1 METDNIIFRLIY
13 YILSWYVDIR
23 FVNFILKSKREPF
36 VRPWIIYMIAGTF
49 NWLISYYCTDSL
61 MITMS
66 AFISILVLV
75 VVIYDGNIFSKL
87 VVSLIVLT
95 SGVVVENIV
104 WRVFAGMDAAQ
115 SAAGNLSSNLIRLII
130 IFTLERYIKTNKQTR
145 LPIGSFLN
153 MMIISIG
160 GVVLVNLLMQANLE
174 NQFAMA
180 GMCIVAIINI
190 CTYHLYVKI
199 NEACSQEIEQI
210 TMQQQ
215 IIMYRHQFDL
225 IEQSEE
231 KIRLLRHDLK
241 KHMLMLTQYMQKGN
255 FEEAQI
261 YAGQIAQN
269 AKVFGEYVK
278 TGNSGIDCIVNHM
291 LARADQLQCKR
302 NIVIQVPET
311 CFMPDFDLN
320 MLLGNLLEN
329 ALEAVEKAENKNLD
343 LYISYMKGV
352 LYVSLYNTYN
362 GLIRKKGG
370 EHITTKNN
378 HCGHGLGMKSVQIIV
393 KKYHG
398 EMKVQNTKELFKV
411 DIVIYI
417 DAV

>member
-1 METDNIIFRLIY
+1 METDNIIFGLIY

-153 MMIISIG
+153 MMIISID
-160 GVVLVNLLMQANLE
+160 
-174 NQFAMA
+174 
-180 GMCIVAIINI
+180 
-190 CTYHLYVKI
+190 
-199 NEACSQEIEQI
+199 
-210 TMQQQ
+210 
-215 IIMYRHQFDL
+215 R
-225 IEQSEE
+225 
-231 KIRLLRHDLK
+231 
-241 KHMLMLTQYMQKGN
+241 
-255 FEEAQI
+255 
-261 YAGQIAQN
+261 
-269 AKVFGEYVK
+269 
-278 TGNSGIDCIVNHM
+278 
-291 LARADQLQCKR
+291 
-302 NIVIQVPET
+302 
-311 CFMPDFDLN
+311 
-320 MLLGNLLEN
+320 
-329 ALEAVEKAENKNLD
+329 
-343 LYISYMKGV
+343 
-352 LYVSLYNTYN
+352 
-362 GLIRKKGG
+362 
-370 EHITTKNN
+370 
-378 HCGHGLGMKSVQIIV
+378 KSVV
-393 KKYHG
+393 
-398 EMKVQNTKELFKV
+398 
-411 DIVIYI
+411 
-417 DAV
+417 

>member
-1 METDNIIFRLIY
+1 MKMDSIVFRLIF

-23 FVNFILKSKREPF
+23 FVNLILNPKKESF
-36 VRPWIIYMIAGTF
+36 VRPWIVYMVAGTF

-61 MITMS
+61 MITIS
-66 AFISILVLV
+66 AFISILILV
-75 VVIYDGNIFSKL
+75 VVIYDGNILSKL

-104 WRVFAGMDAAQ
+104 WRGFAGMDLAQ

-130 IFTLERYIKTNKQTR
+130 IFTLERYIKTNKQTW

-153 MMIISIG
+153 MTIISMG

-215 IIMYRHQFDL
+215 IIMYRNQLDL

-231 KIRLLRHDLK
+231 KMRLLRHDLK
-241 KHMLMLTQYMQKGN
+241 KHMLILTQYMQKGN
-255 FEEAQI
+255 FEEAQA
-261 YAGQIAQN
+261 YAEQVAQN
-269 AKVFGEYVK
+269 SSVSGEYVK

-291 LARADQLQCKR
+291 FARADQLQCKR
-302 NIVIQVPET
+302 NAIIQVPEM

-329 ALEAVEKAENKNLD
+329 ALEAVEKAENRNLD

-362 GLIRKKGG
+362 GLIKKKG
-370 EHITTKNN
+370 EEYITTKNN
-378 HCGHGLGMKSVQIIV
+378 HCRHGLGMKSVQNIV
-393 KKYHG
+393 EKYHG
-398 EMKVQNTKELFKV
+398 EMKVQNTKDMFKV
-411 DIVIYI
+411 DIIIYI